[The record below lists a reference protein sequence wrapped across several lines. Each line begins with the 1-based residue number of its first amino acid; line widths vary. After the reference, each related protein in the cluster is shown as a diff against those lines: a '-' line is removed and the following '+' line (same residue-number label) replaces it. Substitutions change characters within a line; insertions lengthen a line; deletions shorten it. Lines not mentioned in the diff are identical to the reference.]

1 LIRSLGIKAGISI
14 KPSTPT
20 SSIKDLLP
28 LVDLVLIM
36 TVKPGFGGQ
45 KLIPECLDK
54 IPELC
59 QMRQQSGQHFLIQV
73 DGGVQLDNHAAIKD
87 LGADV
92 LVAGSAIFNAKDP
105 SSVVH
110 QMLESGRQQ

>member
-1 LIRSLGIKAGISI
+1 MIRSLDIKVGISI
-14 KPSTPT
+14 KPNTPP
-20 SSIKDLLP
+20 SSIKHLLP

-36 TVKPGFGGQ
+36 TVEPGFGGQ

-54 IPELC
+54 ISELC
-59 QMRQQSGQHFLIQV
+59 QMRQQSGLHFLIQI
-73 DGGVQLDNHAAIKD
+73 DGGVHLGNHAAIKH

-110 QMLESGRQQ
+110 QMLDSGN